1 MKRRNIC
8 LSIVLCGV
16 LAGCGKMD
24 ESVDTSVNTDFQ
36 AQSQPVDIKLNE
48 SVSVPVRDTHDSLSA
63 NNVKTAVSENQKKQ
77 EQQQKQQE
85 QQEQQKQQKETPQH
99 TNTGKPAPTIPNDSV
114 WDALAQCEAGGD
126 WANSSNGTYFGGI
139 QIHPQTWAGY
149 GGTEYAP
156 QAHLATREQQ
166 IAIGE
171 KILAGQ
177 GWGAW
182 PACSAQLGLR

>member
-1 MKRRNIC
+1 MDIRKMC
-8 LSIVLCGV
+8 LSLMLCGV
-16 LAGCGKMD
+16 LAGCGSID
-24 ESVDTSVNTDFQ
+24 NDVEENFQ
-36 AQSQPVDIKLNE
+36 AQSQAFDIKLNE

-77 EQQQKQQE
+77 QQQKQQE
-85 QQEQQKQQKETPQH
+85 QQKQQTQQEETPQH
-99 TNTGKPAPTIPNDSV
+99 TNTGKPAPTVPNDSV

-171 KILAGQ
+171 KILAEQ

-182 PACSAQLGLR
+182 PACSAQLELR

>member
-8 LSIVLCGV
+8 LSIVLCGF
-16 LAGCGKMD
+16 LAGCGSID
-24 ESVDTSVNTDFQ
+24 DNVEENFQ
-36 AQSQPVDIKLNE
+36 AQSQSIDIKLNE
-48 SVSVPVRDTHDSLSA
+48 SVPVPVRDTHDSLSA
-63 NNVKTAVSENQKKQ
+63 NNVKTAISENQKKQ

-85 QQEQQKQQKETPQH
+85 QQKETSQH
-99 TNTGKPAPTIPNDSV
+99 TNTGKPAPTVPNDSV